1 MSLMF
6 NEIFIRIANRH
17 APKITTED
25 HPEPWWWDEDIIDL
39 ILERDGVK
47 RSKTDVQE
55 NKERK
60 QLQRVIR
67 AL

>member
-39 ILERDGVK
+39 ILERDEVK

-55 NKERK
+55 K
-60 QLQRVIR
+60 
-67 AL
+67 